1 MIKLTLKPQR
11 NALLKGWDNELYA
24 LLQLSHKGKVNNRSN
39 SKPLNLSIVL
49 DRSGSM
55 SGQPLEEAKKAA
67 IMMIENLRE
76 SDKISI
82 ITFDSIVQTVVPSTS
97 LSDRRSIINSIEQI
111 STRGATNLH
120 GGWLAGAEQ
129 VALGKTDTTLN
140 RILLLSDGCANEG
153 LTYPEQIKNQCAR
166 LAETNIST
174 STYGLGSHFNE
185 DLMIG
190 MASQGQGHSYYGQ
203 TSEDLMDPFKEE
215 FETLTRTVATN
226 VQLKFEH
233 PEFVECKLMN
243 NYQINGDTVKM
254 PDLAENSKSWALFK
268 LNILE
273 ENIQNNKMEILRCN
287 VTYLDIN
294 NDGKI
299 KGPVKIIL
307 DPINQNAFEMI
318 AEDEEVRLRIAEILV
333 AQYQERARTA
343 ARAGD
348 WATVEYYLNEA
359 KKVAKD
365 HEWLQNVIKSIEVYA
380 KEKKAEE
387 FSKEAM
393 YSSDKMQK
401 RLASDDEIYSDYN
414 YDIENEK
421 ASYLRRKSERGKKF

>member
-153 LTYPEQIKNQCAR
+153 LTYPSKLKI
-166 LAETNIST
+166 
-174 STYGLGSHFNE
+174 
-185 DLMIG
+185 
-190 MASQGQGHSYYGQ
+190 
-203 TSEDLMDPFKEE
+203 
-215 FETLTRTVATN
+215 N
-226 VQLKFEH
+226 VQ
-233 PEFVECKLMN
+233 
-243 NYQINGDTVKM
+243 D
-254 PDLAENSKSWALFK
+254 
-268 LNILE
+268 
-273 ENIQNNKMEILRCN
+273 
-287 VTYLDIN
+287 
-294 NDGKI
+294 
-299 KGPVKIIL
+299 
-307 DPINQNAFEMI
+307 
-318 AEDEEVRLRIAEILV
+318 
-333 AQYQERARTA
+333 
-343 ARAGD
+343 
-348 WATVEYYLNEA
+348 
-359 KKVAKD
+359 
-365 HEWLQNVIKSIEVYA
+365 
-380 KEKKAEE
+380 
-387 FSKEAM
+387 
-393 YSSDKMQK
+393 
-401 RLASDDEIYSDYN
+401 
-414 YDIENEK
+414 
-421 ASYLRRKSERGKKF
+421 